1 MSHRDHNRIFSIHF
15 YATAPYPCSY
25 LSGRLAR
32 SQVAIP
38 ADAIDGDVYS
48 QLVHIGFRRSGLFT
62 YRPYCD
68 DCDACV
74 SVRIPVARFTPN
86 RTQRRVW
93 RRLHGQ
99 LSATSC
105 ALCFED
111 EHYALY
117 RRYQAS
123 RHADGSMADDNH
135 HQYAEFILKSGVH
148 SELVEFRNASGEL
161 KMVSLIDVL
170 ADGLSAVY
178 TFFDP
183 DDAQVSYGVYN
194 VLWQAAETQ
203 RRGLS
208 YLYLGY
214 WIAECRKMAYKTAYR
229 PLQRLEHGR
238 WVELNA
244 EPEALFVPG
253 LLPSA

>member
-25 LSGRLAR
+25 LPGRQAR

-38 ADAIDGDVYS
+38 ADAIDDAVYS

-68 DCDACV
+68 ECDACV
-74 SVRIPVARFTPN
+74 SVRIPVARFVAN

-93 RRLHGQ
+93 RRHAGRLFAMRRE
-99 LSATSC
+99 LR
-105 ALCFED
+105 FEM

-135 HQYAEFILKSGVH
+135 HQYAEFILKSGVN
-148 SELVEFRNASGEL
+148 SELVEFRDEHGQL
-161 KMVSLIDVL
+161 KMVSLIDQL

-178 TFFDP
+178 TFFEP
-183 DDAQVSYGVYN
+183 DDASASYGVYN
-194 VLWQAAETQ
+194 VLWQIEET
-203 RRGLS
+203 RLRGLS

-214 WIAECRKMAYKTAYR
+214 WIAECRKMAYKTIYR
-229 PLQRLEHGR
+229 PLERLSHGR
-238 WVELNA
+238 WVEMRA
-244 EPEALFVPG
+244 ADYAATESPPTRA
-253 LLPSA
+253 